1 MRTFHTGGVASFTF
15 TKSMIV
21 TNNFGYV
28 YFKNCKCLLNY
39 KNELI
44 ILNNFSFLIIKNF
57 NQQENYKLSY
67 GEKILIRNGIFFFF
81 FFFQGNE
88 KTVVFSMFNYPWRYL
103 GEFF

>member
-67 GEKILIRNGIFFFF
+67 GEKILIRNGIFISLPQTHTYTGDQFT
-81 FFFQGNE
+81 QAAC
-88 KTVVFSMFNYPWRYL
+88 PRA
-103 GEFF
+103 